1 MKAKK
6 VLVIGVGRFG
16 DSLIETLWQ
25 ARAEIIAVDAD
36 PEQVE
41 QVKDKTSAAFV
52 GDATDPRVLSAI
64 GADLVDTAVVTFGED
79 FEATVLCVTTLRKMG
94 VKDVV
99 ARAATMR
106 QAEVLRMV
114 GASRVVQLEHEMGH
128 RVAADLVMPVAS
140 DLLDFAH
147 GVRVVPWI
155 AEGKMVGKT
164 LAQAELRKRWEI
176 HVLGVRPQGAG
187 GKKLEVP
194 GADYTIA
201 AGDTLLIAGAE
212 ASINRFVRESE

>member
-6 VLVIGVGRFG
+6 VLVIGLGRFG

-41 QVKDKTSAAFV
+41 QAKDKTSAAFV

-64 GADLVDTAVVTFGED
+64 GADHVDTAVVTFGED
-79 FEATVLCVTTLRKMG
+79 FEATVLCVTTLKKMG
-94 VKDVV
+94 VKDVI

-128 RVAADLVMPVAS
+128 RVAADVVMPVAS

-176 HVLGVRPQGAG
+176 HVLGVRPKGAG